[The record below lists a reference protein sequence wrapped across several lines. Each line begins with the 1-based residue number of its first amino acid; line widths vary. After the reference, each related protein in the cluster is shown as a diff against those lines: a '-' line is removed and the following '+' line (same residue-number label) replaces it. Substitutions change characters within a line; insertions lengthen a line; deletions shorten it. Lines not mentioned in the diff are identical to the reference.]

1 MRKIKLDIDSQTVES
16 FATADP
22 ASRNGTVR
30 GEESETMYTDGQCC
44 TPPSQQPGDVATD
57 CGATCYL
64 AGGCLYGNTY
74 ICSGQD
80 SACAPC
86 EYTVDFNCTNPSG
99 LTLCFGQAVSCYNCT
114 TALQTC

>member
-1 MRKIKLDIDSQTVES
+1 MRKIKLDIDSLKVES
-16 FATADP
+16 FATAEP

-57 CGATCYL
+57 CGETCFL
-64 AGGCLYGNTY
+64 AGNCLYANTY
-74 ICSGQD
+74 ICSGG
-80 SACAPC
+80 SCPGC
-86 EYTVDFNCTNPSG
+86 TEFTYDFGCTNPSG